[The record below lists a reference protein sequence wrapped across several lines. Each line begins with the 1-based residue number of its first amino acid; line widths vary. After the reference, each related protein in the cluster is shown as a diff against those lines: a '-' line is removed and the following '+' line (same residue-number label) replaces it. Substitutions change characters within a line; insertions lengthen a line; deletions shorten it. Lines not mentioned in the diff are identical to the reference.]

1 MCYYTYPMWFKFASK
16 YSTSKVQFYL
26 IDISKHQ
33 QLADWFKVS
42 RQTQSNQLPTVV
54 LLEDNKECLRFPP
67 IDEKGKQGYV
77 LAWKERE
84 LAKYFDLD

>member
-1 MCYYTYPMWFKFASK
+1 
-16 YSTSKVQFYL
+16 
-26 IDISKHQ
+26 
-33 QLADWFKVS
+33 
-42 RQTQSNQLPTVV
+42 VV